1 MVSAE
6 SGFGHEPLAKLP
18 DVSDMAQCPHSRSGT
33 LRLWFQLNQVAQFSR
48 ISWGTL
54 LNFSAA
60 EICATLVL
68 KAADLLRRCPSDE
81 RVQDE
86 PKVSADAARALK
98 EERKSCGQKQ
108 RPSIASYILESL
120 RRTRWPSTSAE
131 KIARWSAGGCAVIR
145 ASHLSMTERS
155 DRP

>member
-1 MVSAE
+1 VS
-6 SGFGHEPLAKLP
+6 
-18 DVSDMAQCPHSRSGT
+18 HSRSGT
-33 LRLWFQLNQVAQFSR
+33 LRLWFKLNQVAQFSR

-54 LNFSAA
+54 LNFSAP

-98 EERKSCGQKQ
+98 EERKKLWAEAAAKYRIVHPRKLTQDMVAEHIGWKD
-108 RPSIASYILESL
+108 RTMVGWWL
-120 RRTRWPSTSAE
+120 RCDPRFTPVHDREIRSAL
-131 KIARWSAGGCAVIR
+131 KALAA
-145 ASHLSMTERS
+145 
-155 DRP
+155 